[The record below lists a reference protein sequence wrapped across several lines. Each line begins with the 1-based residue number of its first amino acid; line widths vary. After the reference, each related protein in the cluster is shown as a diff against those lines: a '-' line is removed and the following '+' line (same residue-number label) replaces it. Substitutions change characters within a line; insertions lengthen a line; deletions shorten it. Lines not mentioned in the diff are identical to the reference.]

1 MESKKQGLGNGC
13 LWIFLTFIL
22 TVVAFGVLKFTVN
35 LPNLITLF
43 LAISLSIGFT
53 FKILG
58 KPSLK
63 SILANFVILIIL
75 FSGLNYLGS
84 IWVDIVKEND
94 TAVFTEEESVATDII
109 IENNDLIPIFT
120 SRRNWKDNY
129 GNPYTGNLTVRQK
142 DYDRLKNQIA
152 NFRYTNDQNFWGSLY
167 NYMDRNDTP
176 SLDLVMKT
184 FKEIHAEKKLNQM
197 EFAEMVVSCIQDIP
211 YAFVFQDACLAP
223 ENYEESIKD
232 ILEDCPD
239 CCIGGV
245 PYGVQNPVS
254 FIKNLKGDCDTRTML
269 IYSILK
275 YFNYDVAIANSDFY
289 RHSIIGLN
297 IAASGKNKMY
307 RGKIY
312 TLWETTSKHF
322 KIGVLP
328 TTSSDVKHWNIVLTS
343 K

>member
-1 MESKKQGLGNGC
+1 MESKKEGLSNGC

-22 TVVAFGVLKFTVN
+22 TVVAFGVIKFAIN

-43 LAISLSIGFT
+43 IAILLSLTLT

-58 KPSLK
+58 KPSIK
-63 SILANFVILIIL
+63 SILFNVTILIIV
-75 FSGLNYLGS
+75 FSGLNYLGGFWNE
-84 IWVDIVKEND
+84 IIHQND
-94 TAVFTEEESVATDII
+94 TAVFTEEESVATDTIF
-109 IENNDLIPIFT
+109 ENNNIIPVFT

-142 DYDRLKNQIA
+142 DYDRLKNHIA
-152 NFRYTNDQNFWGSLY
+152 TFRYGNEPNFWGNLY
-167 NYMDRNDTP
+167 NYIDEKDTP
-176 SLDLVMKT
+176 SLDLVMNT

-211 YAFVFQDACLAP
+211 YSFVFQDDCLPAD
-223 ENYEESIKD
+223 NYEDAIKD
-232 ILEDCPD
+232 ILKDCPD
-239 CCIGGV
+239 CCIGDV
-245 PYGVQNPVS
+245 LYGVQNPVS

-269 IYSILK
+269 IYSILN

-289 RHSIIGLN
+289 RHSIIGIN
-297 IAASGKNKMY
+297 IAATGKNKKY
-307 RGKIY
+307 KGKTY
-312 TLWETTSKHF
+312 MLWETTSKHF

-328 TTSSDVKHWNIVLTS
+328 ATSSDVKHWNIVLTS